1 MQKKFVTVT
10 PSSGSNNGS
19 FDVVCGTNRETARQT
34 TIVVDG
40 KDIVKTINVNQNMND
55 KVYPLIYYM
64 FPFTSIETY
73 DVQQEDSFYTI
84 DAYIHITND
93 VEIVDTQVGLYNLKA
108 LKPDIDLVNGCR
120 LKQVLIDY
128 GGVNP
133 VTFSFSATGN
143 SLSNKFNGMGVVT
156 IPTEYRDNFRQAIQ
170 RVIDIKS
177 NYIMFYMMFN
187 NTSIVYRIN
196 ILPA

>member
-1 MQKKFVTVT
+1 MQKKFVIVT

-19 FDVVCGTNRETARQT
+19 FDVVCAENRDTARST
-34 TIVVDG
+34 TIIVDG
-40 KDIVKTINVNQNMND
+40 RDIVKTVNVNQNMND
-55 KVYPLIYYM
+55 KVYPLVYYM

-73 DVQQEDSFYTI
+73 EVQQEGSFYTI
-84 DAYIHITND
+84 DAYIHITDD

-108 LKPDIDLVNGCR
+108 LKPDIDLANGCT
-120 LKQVLIDY
+120 LQQILIDY

-133 VTFSFSATGN
+133 VTFSFSAVGN

-156 IPTEYRDNFRQAIQ
+156 IPTEYKDNFRQAIQ

-187 NTSIVYRIN
+187 DTSIVYRIN
-196 ILPA
+196 VLPA